1 MFGQI
6 GILIILVVLTI
17 VLAGVFLVRP
27 AITVGATG
35 KILAFV
41 GLCILPTLCIGTGM
55 SFHLQR
61 SQQTAYCVSCHSME
75 SHGQSLHVLDTSY
88 IPAQHFQ
95 NHLVPPRQAC
105 YTCHTDYTMY
115 GPLKDKLKGLRY
127 LYMEYV
133 STPPKTIHLDG
144 KYSNSQCLH
153 CHAGMRTFDENP
165 THTAIMGSL
174 NTNRVSC
181 ISCHNMIHNAS
192 EVSQMKMWFEGD
204 APAPPAASS
213 SPASAKAESDVTAVP
228 SKAAAGSSAGNA
240 TTAQGKSIFDSQGC
254 SGCHGEAGVGGSGP
268 ALTHS
273 SSQYP
278 PAKLTA
284 VLKAPTAKMKAAGMV
299 PLTVNAAD
307 MKALVSY
314 VSSLGGTSAASAATP
329 PSAGSSSP
337 TPAKAEA
344 AATAAPSKAPAG
356 NSAGD
361 AIAARGKSIFDS
373 QGCSG
378 CHGES
383 GGGGTGPALDQI
395 SSQFSPVQMA
405 AVRKGLTAVLE
416 APTAKMKAAGMVP
429 LTLNAADMEALVS
442 YVSSVGRTSA
452 ATAGTPPSAGSSS
465 PTPAKAEAA
474 ATAVPSKAAAGS
486 SAGNATTAQGK
497 RIFDSQGCSG
507 CHGEAGVGGSGPALT
522 HSSSRYPPAKLTAVL
537 KAPTAKMKA
546 AGMVPLT
553 VNAADMKALVSYV
566 SGL

>member
-41 GLCILPTLCIGTGM
+41 GLCILPTLCIGAGM

-153 CHAGMRTFDENP
+153 CHAGMRTFNENL

-213 SPASAKAESDVTAVP
+213 SAAPATAGTTAATGT

-254 SGCHGEAGVGGSGP
+254 SGCHGVAGVGGSGP

-273 SSQYP
+273 SSQYS

-314 VSSLGGTSAASAATP
+314 VNSL
-329 PSAGSSSP
+329 
-337 TPAKAEA
+337 
-344 AATAAPSKAPAG
+344 
-356 NSAGD
+356 
-361 AIAARGKSIFDS
+361 
-373 QGCSG
+373 
-378 CHGES
+378 
-383 GGGGTGPALDQI
+383 
-395 SSQFSPVQMA
+395 
-405 AVRKGLTAVLE
+405 
-416 APTAKMKAAGMVP
+416 
-429 LTLNAADMEALVS
+429 
-442 YVSSVGRTSA
+442 
-452 ATAGTPPSAGSSS
+452 
-465 PTPAKAEAA
+465 
-474 ATAVPSKAAAGS
+474 
-486 SAGNATTAQGK
+486 
-497 RIFDSQGCSG
+497 
-507 CHGEAGVGGSGPALT
+507 
-522 HSSSRYPPAKLTAVL
+522 
-537 KAPTAKMKA
+537 
-546 AGMVPLT
+546 
-553 VNAADMKALVSYV
+553 
-566 SGL
+566 